1 MNAYLEYL
9 GYLASAVV
17 LISLLMTSIKKLRW
31 INLIGS
37 VLFGI
42 YGFMIGSI
50 PTGLMNFGIVII
62 NVYYLIKIYTTEDYF
77 KVMSVS
83 KDEQYLK
90 QFVAFYERDIHKFSD
105 LSNEIIEQARIKFF
119 ILRNMNPAGLFVAD
133 PVDEETLEI
142 RLDYVVPEFRDF
154 KVGSYVFEN
163 QRDFFIN
170 SGYKQF
176 VTYSKI
182 EEHVNYLK
190 KMGFQASKKDGKDC
204 YIKEI

>member
-1 MNAYLEYL
+1 
-9 GYLASAVV
+9 
-17 LISLLMTSIKKLRW
+17 MTSIKKLRW